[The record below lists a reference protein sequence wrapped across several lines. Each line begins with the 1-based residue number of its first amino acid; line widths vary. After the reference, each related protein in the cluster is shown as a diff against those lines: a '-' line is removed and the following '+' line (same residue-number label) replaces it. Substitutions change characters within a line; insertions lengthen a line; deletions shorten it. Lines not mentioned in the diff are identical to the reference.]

1 MWGLDQMSF
10 NKIRLFVVCMLTAFV
25 IAGFLAPYGLLV
37 GPIANAFDIEVGAA
51 GSLFS
56 FFTSGIFF
64 GYIAAFYVF
73 TRIGIKAIIVGG
85 YAVVILAVI
94 AVFLVPGIVTLSLAL
109 ALIGFFCSLAV
120 CGSVTL
126 ISQNWD
132 GKKRQSALV
141 AQDAAFNG
149 GGMFFTAITGYLLGQ
164 GLSWQAGYAPAATFA
179 LISIAIALFTRL
191 AINQPAEDQTGEKT
205 EWNAGIILVGV
216 LVMLFMAAKLTVI
229 VWAPQYLEQEF
240 GASPRQAGAVM
251 SNVFRAAF
259 LGSLVGTYVVS
270 KVQIHHFLTAMI
282 FTGVI
287 ATFVMLASDDLQI
300 ATAMGYLFGLSVSA
314 TFNSYMAFALG
325 FIDSPNHRHV
335 AYMLLVGAVGSG
347 LGPLISG
354 QSVIVTETTR
364 TPIVMAFGLM
374 ALVLIG
380 VMVFGTQR
388 MSKRLKSLGWS
399 SN

>member
-1 MWGLDQMSF
+1 
-10 NKIRLFVVCMLTAFV
+10 MLTAFV